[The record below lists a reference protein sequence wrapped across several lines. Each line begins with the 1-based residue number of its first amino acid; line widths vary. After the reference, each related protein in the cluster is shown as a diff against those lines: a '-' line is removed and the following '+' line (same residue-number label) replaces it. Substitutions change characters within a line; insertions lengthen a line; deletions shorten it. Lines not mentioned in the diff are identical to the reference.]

1 MLTRK
6 AVAQS
11 AELKLKQAL
20 EELKQTKETC
30 SQLLRERDVN
40 EEETKNVIDRNT
52 YLKTELSQLH
62 AQYLEVLNQK
72 ELLQITVSSIDEQLN
87 THERALNRITDLERE
102 LIVANK
108 RISQLLEQQKL
119 QEPEHAQSLFDEL
132 LLSPGVQSEKQIQTT
147 CHNNT
152 ARPLNLGSNK
162 LKKYVKVNRIIRKTE
177 KLIKKNK
184 CFHKNIALRKERIC
198 LIDSLEIYDS
208 KLSECRRMYDR
219 DTEQLQCNIIK
230 LQESLVDIENK
241 YLIAQNQIQEH
252 IKSATTLLELSNYNV
267 DRYESVIKKQLISTN
282 EDSSVISSIHIQNDK
297 LMFQSPSHSPDCIDS
312 LQKCYSKQTVKTQY
326 KTIMFSDK
334 LGQDLSSTIG
344 ISYRD
349 SFLNICTPGQ
359 SFVNILKSIEQHKV
373 DSCSN
378 VIILCGDSTRIKKR
392 DILNN
397 VNNVLKLQAEIGF
410 KLIISAF
417 PYAKNLTWVQNKRI
431 GDLNMYLYNIIC
443 RHNDAILFFD
453 INKFINNFILTAD
466 TMYLTKRFRMQ
477 IAALLAFNLHDT
489 VIGNTMK
496 TFSNCDYTSSSTN
509 VSNLNSNN
517 SMINSILN

>member
-30 SQLLRERDVN
+30 SQLLRERDEN

-52 YLKTELSQLH
+52 CLKTELSQLH

-162 LKKYVKVNRIIRKTE
+162 LKKYVK
-177 KLIKKNK
+177 
-184 CFHKNIALRKERIC
+184 
-198 LIDSLEIYDS
+198 
-208 KLSECRRMYDR
+208 
-219 DTEQLQCNIIK
+219 
-230 LQESLVDIENK
+230 
-241 YLIAQNQIQEH
+241 
-252 IKSATTLLELSNYNV
+252 
-267 DRYESVIKKQLISTN
+267 
-282 EDSSVISSIHIQNDK
+282 
-297 LMFQSPSHSPDCIDS
+297 SPSHSPDCIDS

-334 LGQDLSSTIG
+334 LVCI
-344 ISYRD
+344 
-349 SFLNICTPGQ
+349 
-359 SFVNILKSIEQHKV
+359 
-373 DSCSN
+373 
-378 VIILCGDSTRIKKR
+378 
-392 DILNN
+392 
-397 VNNVLKLQAEIGF
+397 
-410 KLIISAF
+410 
-417 PYAKNLTWVQNKRI
+417 
-431 GDLNMYLYNIIC
+431 
-443 RHNDAILFFD
+443 NDKQLFMVG
-453 INKFINNFILTAD
+453 L
-466 TMYLTKRFRMQ
+466 
-477 IAALLAFNLHDT
+477 
-489 VIGNTMK
+489 
-496 TFSNCDYTSSSTN
+496 
-509 VSNLNSNN
+509 
-517 SMINSILN
+517 